1 VRARAYHPRPVAS
14 DRSPINE
21 YRAIRDAAVRGV
33 PPQDR
38 VGDRSAEDL
47 RKRSQD
53 VAYQIATAAV
63 IVAFV
68 VIILLIRR

>member
-1 VRARAYHPRPVAS
+1 M
-14 DRSPINE
+14 
-21 YRAIRDAAVRGV
+21 YRAIRDAAVRSV